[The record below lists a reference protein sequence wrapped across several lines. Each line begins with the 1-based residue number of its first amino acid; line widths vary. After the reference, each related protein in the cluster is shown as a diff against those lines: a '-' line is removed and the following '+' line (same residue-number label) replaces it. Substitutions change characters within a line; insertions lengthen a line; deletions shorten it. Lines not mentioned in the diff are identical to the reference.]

1 MIGRWAVG
9 VVLLFVILLSLLPST
24 DEQSLARIGSASMLA
39 CTKPLREQVAQQV
52 LAGEPVSAVFNNDC
66 PDLIAALEL
75 DERGGMVISGNKH
88 AVTMRL
94 QPLVEQG
101 AVRWSCT
108 GEPPESVTSLCRP

>member
-9 VVLLFVILLSLLPST
+9 VILLFVILLSLLPST
-24 DEQSLARIGSASMLA
+24 DEQSLMRIGSASILA
-39 CTKPLREQVAQQV
+39 CTKPLRDQVAQQV
-52 LAGEPVSAVFNNDC
+52 LNGGPVQVDVTVDC

-75 DERGGMVISGNKH
+75 DAQGGMLIKGKKH

-94 QPLVEQG
+94 QPRVEQG
-101 AVRWSCT
+101 AVRWSCR